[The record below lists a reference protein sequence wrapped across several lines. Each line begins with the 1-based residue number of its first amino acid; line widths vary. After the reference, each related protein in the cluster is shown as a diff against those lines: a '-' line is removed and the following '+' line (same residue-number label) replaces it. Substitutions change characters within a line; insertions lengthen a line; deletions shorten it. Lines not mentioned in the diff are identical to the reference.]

1 MKCTVFPM
9 FKQIIKASHISY
21 DTSLVRAV
29 IKEASPSVEVAGN
42 RIDLSS
48 VGFEI
53 QIPRW
58 IAQKLMELGIVDLKV
73 SEELTLRELLRVMW
87 KESREI
93 NLTVIDP
100 HFYPKLRAYLKK
112 LRERCKEKPLP
123 ELIQELHKVETTAR
137 DIISCRLQKIIQA
150 ALSEAL
156 PPNVLEAM
164 TIEEKSLLM
173 EVSQLVEKWKKQ
185 ILALGED

>member
-1 MKCTVFPM
+1 M
-9 FKQIIKASHISY
+9 FKQIIRASHINY

-29 IKEASPSVEVAGN
+29 VREAKPSIEVAGS

-48 VGFEI
+48 IGFEV

-58 IAQKLMELGIVDLKV
+58 IALKLRKLGVVDLKV
-73 SEELTLRELLRVMW
+73 TDELSLRELLRIMW

-93 NLTVIDP
+93 NLTIIDP
-100 HFYPKLRAYLKK
+100 YFYPKLRLYFKK
-112 LRERCKEKPLP
+112 LRERCRREPLP
-123 ELIQELHKVETTAR
+123 ELIQELHKAETTAR

-156 PPNVLEAM
+156 PPNVLEA
-164 TIEEKSLLM
+164 TTVEEKSLLL
-173 EVSQLVEKWKKQ
+173 EVSQIVEKWKKQ
-185 ILALGED
+185 ILALEDE

>member
-1 MKCTVFPM
+1 M
-9 FKQIIKASHISY
+9 FKQIIKASHINY
-21 DTSLVRAV
+21 DTSPIRAV
-29 IKEASPSVEVAGN
+29 VKEARPSIEVAGN

-48 VGFEI
+48 IGFEI

-58 IAQKLMELGIVDLKV
+58 IALKLMELGVVDLKV
-73 SEELTLRELLRVMW
+73 TEELSLRELLRVMW

-100 HFYPKLRAYLKK
+100 HFYPKLRAYLKR
-112 LRERCKEKPLP
+112 LRERCKKEPLP

-164 TIEEKSLLM
+164 TIEEKNLLI
-173 EVSQLVEKWKKQ
+173 EVSQIVEKWKRQ
-185 ILALGED
+185 ILALGEN